1 MDVFSF
7 ITLFGGL
14 AFFLFGMN
22 FMGDSLEKLSGGKLE
37 RILEKLTDNTI
48 KGVLLGAGVTCIIQ
62 SSSAT
67 TVMVVGFV
75 NSGIMKLSQAIGIIM
90 GANIGTTITAWI
102 LSLTGIEGDSIWIQM
117 LKPESFSPIIAV
129 VGIILIM
136 LCKEG
141 KKRDIGNILIGF
153 AILMFGMQTMS
164 GAVEPLA
171 DVPEFANF
179 LTMFE
184 NPIFGVLAGTILTAV
199 IQSSS
204 ASVGIL
210 QALSVTGTIS
220 FASAIPIIMGQNIG
234 TCATAL
240 ISCIGANKNAK
251 RTAFVHL
258 YFNIIGTIVWLSLFY
273 ILNAIIHFD
282 FIDQAVSPADIAIVH
297 SLFNI
302 ASTALLLPFAKQLG
316 KLATLTIP
324 DKGDDDDMPA
334 IDERFLN
341 TPSFAVEQCKNMTN
355 KMAQL
360 SMKNLFLAMSQIENY
375 SQKDDREITENENK
389 IDTYEDVLGTYLVK
403 LSSKSLTIK
412 DSSEISKILHAIGDI
427 ERIGDHAVNIL
438 AVAKEMDDKKLSFS
452 EKAQKEIDV
461 LSAAIKEIVTK
472 TMDAFERSDI
482 ATAHMVEPLEEVID
496 ELKAE
501 LKVRHIRRLRE
512 GRCTIELGFILQD
525 LLTNYERISD
535 HCSNIAVCIIE
546 IDKTSFD
553 THEYLHEIKTGSDSD
568 FVKYFKEYE
577 NKYTLP
583 KSSAGVSQ

>member
-1 MDVFSF
+1 MDVLSIF
-7 ITLFGGL
+7 TLFGGL

-37 RILEKLTDNTI
+37 RILEKLTNNTI

-67 TVMVVGFV
+67 TVMAVGFV

-90 GANIGTTITAWI
+90 GANVGTTITAWI
-102 LSLTGIEGDSIWIQM
+102 LSLTGIQGDSFFLKL

-129 VGIILIM
+129 IGIILIM

-153 AILMFGMQTMS
+153 AILMFGMETMS
-164 GAVEPLA
+164 NAVQPLA
-171 DVPEFANF
+171 EIPEFANF

-184 NPIFGVLAGTILTAV
+184 NPLFGVIAGAVLTAI

-204 ASVGIL
+204 ASVGII
-210 QALSVTGTIS
+210 QALTVTGAIS

-251 RTAFVHL
+251 RTALVHL
-258 YFNIIGTIVWLSLFY
+258 YFNIIGTIVWLSVFY
-273 ILNAIIHFD
+273 TLNAIFHFE
-282 FIDQAVSPADIAIVH
+282 FIDQTVTPADIALVH
-297 SLFNI
+297 SLFNV

-316 KLATLTIP
+316 KLATLSIP
-324 DKGDDDDMPA
+324 DKGDEDDMPF

-355 KMAQL
+355 KMAEL
-360 SMKNLFLAMSQIENY
+360 SKKNLFLAMSQIGNY
-375 SQKDDREITENENK
+375 SQKDDAEITENENK
-389 IDTYEDVLGTYLVK
+389 IDMYEDVLGTYLVK

-412 DSSEISKILHAIGDI
+412 DSNEISKILHAIGDI

-438 AVAKEMDDKKLSFS
+438 DVAKEMDEKKLSFS
-452 EKAQKEIDV
+452 EKAQEEINI
-461 LSAAIKEIVTK
+461 LSEAIKEIVTK
-472 TMDAFERSDI
+472 TMDSFENSDVE
-482 ATAHMVEPLEEVID
+482 TAHKVEPLEEVID

-525 LLTNYERISD
+525 LITNYERISD
-535 HCSNIAVCIIE
+535 HCSNIAVCVIE
-546 IDKTSFD
+546 IDKAAFD
-553 THEYLHEIKTGSDSD
+553 THEYLHEIKTGSDTD
-568 FVKYFKEYE
+568 FVKYFNEYE
-577 NKYTLP
+577 NKYVLP
-583 KSSAGVSQ
+583 VSSAHTT

>member
-1 MDVFSF
+1 MDVLSIF
-7 ITLFGGL
+7 TLFGGL

-37 RILEKLTDNTI
+37 RILEKLTNNTI

-67 TVMVVGFV
+67 TVMAVGFV

-90 GANIGTTITAWI
+90 GANVGTTITAWI
-102 LSLTGIEGDSIWIQM
+102 LSLTGIQGDSFFLKL

-129 VGIILIM
+129 IGIILIM

-153 AILMFGMQTMS
+153 AILMFGMETMS
-164 GAVEPLA
+164 NAVQPLA
-171 DVPEFANF
+171 EIPEFANF

-184 NPIFGVLAGTILTAV
+184 NPLFGVIAGAVLTAI

-210 QALSVTGTIS
+210 QALTVTGAIS

-251 RTAFVHL
+251 RTALVHL
-258 YFNIIGTIVWLSLFY
+258 YFNIIGTIVWLSVFY
-273 ILNAIIHFD
+273 TLNAIFHFE
-282 FIDQAVSPADIAIVH
+282 FIDQTVTPADIALVH
-297 SLFNI
+297 SLFNV

-316 KLATLTIP
+316 KLATLSIP
-324 DKGDDDDMPA
+324 DKGDEDDMPF

-355 KMAQL
+355 KMAEL
-360 SMKNLFLAMSQIENY
+360 SKKNLFLAMSQIGNY
-375 SQKDDREITENENK
+375 SQKDDAEITENENK
-389 IDTYEDVLGTYLVK
+389 IDMYEDVLGTYLVK

-412 DSSEISKILHAIGDI
+412 DSNEISKILHAIGDI

-438 AVAKEMDDKKLSFS
+438 DVAKEMDEKKLSFS
-452 EKAQKEIDV
+452 EKAQEEINI
-461 LSAAIKEIVTK
+461 LSEAIKEIVTK
-472 TMDAFERSDI
+472 TMDSFENSDVE
-482 ATAHMVEPLEEVID
+482 TAHKVEPLEEVID

-525 LLTNYERISD
+525 LITNYERISD
-535 HCSNIAVCIIE
+535 HCSNIAVCVIE
-546 IDKTSFD
+546 IDKAAFD
-553 THEYLHEIKTGSDSD
+553 THEYLHEIKTGSDTD
-568 FVKYFKEYE
+568 FVKYFNEYE
-577 NKYTLP
+577 NKYVLP
-583 KSSAGVSQ
+583 VSSAHTT

>member
-1 MDVFSF
+1 MDVLSIF
-7 ITLFGGL
+7 TLFGGL

-37 RILEKLTDNTI
+37 RILEKLTNNTI

-67 TVMVVGFV
+67 TVMAVGFV

-90 GANIGTTITAWI
+90 GANVGTTITAWI
-102 LSLTGIEGDSIWIQM
+102 LSLTGIQGDSFFLKL

-129 VGIILIM
+129 IGIILIM

-153 AILMFGMQTMS
+153 AILMFGMETMS
-164 GAVEPLA
+164 NAVQPLA
-171 DVPEFANF
+171 EIPEFANF

-184 NPIFGVLAGTILTAV
+184 NPLFGVLAGAVLTAI

-210 QALSVTGTIS
+210 QALTVTGAIS

-251 RTAFVHL
+251 RTALVHL
-258 YFNIIGTIVWLSLFY
+258 YFNIIGTIVWLSVFY
-273 ILNAIIHFD
+273 TLNAIFHFE
-282 FIDQAVSPADIAIVH
+282 FIDQTVTPADIALVH
-297 SLFNI
+297 SLFNV

-316 KLATLTIP
+316 KLATLSIP
-324 DKGDDDDMPA
+324 DKGDEDDMPF

-355 KMAQL
+355 KMAEL
-360 SMKNLFLAMSQIENY
+360 SKKNLFLAMSQIGNY
-375 SQKDDREITENENK
+375 SQKDDAEITENENK
-389 IDTYEDVLGTYLVK
+389 IDMYEDVLGTYLVK

-412 DSSEISKILHAIGDI
+412 DSNEISKILHAIGDI

-438 AVAKEMDDKKLSFS
+438 DVAKEMDEKKLSFS
-452 EKAQKEIDV
+452 EKAQEEINI
-461 LSAAIKEIVTK
+461 LSEAIKEIVTK
-472 TMDAFERSDI
+472 TMDSFENSDVE
-482 ATAHMVEPLEEVID
+482 TAHKVEPLEEVID

-501 LKVRHIRRLRE
+501 LKARHIRRLRE

-525 LLTNYERISD
+525 LITNYERISD
-535 HCSNIAVCIIE
+535 HCSNIAVCVIE
-546 IDKTSFD
+546 IDKAAFD
-553 THEYLHEIKTGSDSD
+553 THEYLHEIKTGSDTD
-568 FVKYFKEYE
+568 FVKYFNEYE
-577 NKYTLP
+577 NKYVLP
-583 KSSAGVSQ
+583 VSSAHTT

>member
-1 MDVFSF
+1 MDVLSF
-7 ITLFGGL
+7 VTLFGGL

-22 FMGDSLEKLSGGKLE
+22 FMGDNLEKLSGGKLE
-37 RILEKLTDNTI
+37 RILEKLTNNTI

-90 GANIGTTITAWI
+90 GANVGTTITAWI
-102 LSLTGIEGDSIWIQM
+102 LSLTGIQGDSFFM
-117 LKPESFSPIIAV
+117 MLLKPESFSPIIAV

-141 KKRDIGNILIGF
+141 KKRDIGNIMIGF
-153 AILMFGMQTMS
+153 AVLMFGMQTMS
-164 GAVEPLA
+164 SAVEPLA
-171 DVPEFANF
+171 EIPEFANF

-184 NPIFGVLAGTILTAV
+184 NPIFGVLAGTLLTAI

-210 QALSVTGTIS
+210 QALTVTGAIS

-258 YFNIIGTIVWLSLFY
+258 YFNIIGTVVWLSVFY
-273 ILNAIIHFD
+273 IANAIFHFD
-282 FIDQAVSPADIAIVH
+282 FINQATTPADIALIH
-297 SLFNI
+297 SLFNL

-324 DKGDDDDMPA
+324 DRGDDDDMPF

-341 TPSFAVEQCKNMTN
+341 APSFAVEQCKNMTN
-355 KMAQL
+355 KMAEL
-360 SMKNLFLAMSQIENY
+360 SKKNLFLAMSQIGNY
-375 SQKDDREITENENK
+375 SQKDDNEITENENK
-389 IDTYEDVLGTYLVK
+389 IDMYEDVLGTYLVK

-412 DSSEISKILHAIGDI
+412 DSNEISKILHAIGDI

-438 AVAKEMDDKKLSFS
+438 GVAKEMDEKKLSFS
-452 EKAQKEIDV
+452 DKAQEEITI
-461 LSAAIKEIVTK
+461 LSDAIKEIVTK
-472 TMDAFERSDI
+472 TMDSFENSNVE
-482 ATAHMVEPLEEVID
+482 TAHMVEPLEEVID

-501 LKVRHIRRLRE
+501 LKIRHIRRLRE

-525 LLTNYERISD
+525 LITNYERISD
-535 HCSNIAVCIIE
+535 HCSNIAVCVIE
-546 IDKTSFD
+546 IEKTVFD

-568 FVKYFKEYE
+568 FVKYFQEYE
-577 NKYTLP
+577 NKYALP
-583 KSSAGVSQ
+583 KSSVTST

>member
-1 MDVFSF
+1 MDVLSIF
-7 ITLFGGL
+7 TLFGGL

-37 RILEKLTDNTI
+37 RILEKLTNNTI

-67 TVMVVGFV
+67 TVMAVGFV

-90 GANIGTTITAWI
+90 GANVGTTITAWI
-102 LSLTGIEGDSIWIQM
+102 LSLTGIQGDSFFLKL

-129 VGIILIM
+129 IGIILIM

-153 AILMFGMQTMS
+153 AILMFGMETMS
-164 GAVEPLA
+164 NAVQPLA
-171 DVPEFANF
+171 EIPEFANF

-184 NPIFGVLAGTILTAV
+184 NPLFGVVAGAVLTAT

-210 QALSVTGTIS
+210 QALTVTGAIS

-251 RTAFVHL
+251 RTALVHL
-258 YFNIIGTIVWLSLFY
+258 YFNIIGTIVWLSVFY
-273 ILNAIIHFD
+273 TLNAIFHFE
-282 FIDQAVSPADIAIVH
+282 FINQTVTPADIALVH
-297 SLFNI
+297 SLFNV

-316 KLATLTIP
+316 KLATLSIP
-324 DKGDDDDMPA
+324 DKGDEDDMPF

-355 KMAQL
+355 KMAEL
-360 SMKNLFLAMSQIENY
+360 SKKNLFLAMSQIGNY
-375 SQKDDREITENENK
+375 SQKDDAEITENENK
-389 IDTYEDVLGTYLVK
+389 IDMYEDVLGTYLVK

-412 DSSEISKILHAIGDI
+412 DSNEISKILHAIGDI

-438 AVAKEMDDKKLSFS
+438 DVAKEMDEKKLSFS
-452 EKAQKEIDV
+452 EKAQEEINI
-461 LSAAIKEIVTK
+461 LSEAIKEIVTK
-472 TMDAFERSDI
+472 TMDSFENSDVE
-482 ATAHMVEPLEEVID
+482 TAHKVEPLEEVID

-525 LLTNYERISD
+525 LITNYERISD
-535 HCSNIAVCIIE
+535 HCSNIAVCVIE
-546 IDKTSFD
+546 IDKAAFD
-553 THEYLHEIKTGSDSD
+553 THEYLHEIKTGSDTD
-568 FVKYFKEYE
+568 FVKYFNEYE
-577 NKYTLP
+577 NKYVLP
-583 KSSAGVSQ
+583 VSSAHTT

>member
-1 MDVFSF
+1 MDVLSF
-7 ITLFGGL
+7 VTLFGGL

-22 FMGDSLEKLSGGKLE
+22 FMGDNLEKLSGGKLE
-37 RILEKLTDNTI
+37 RILEKLSNNTI

-90 GANIGTTITAWI
+90 GANVGTTITAWI
-102 LSLTGIEGDSIWIQM
+102 LSLTGIQGDSFFM
-117 LKPESFSPIIAV
+117 MLLKPESFSPIIAV

-141 KKRDIGNILIGF
+141 KKRDIGNIMIGF
-153 AILMFGMQTMS
+153 SVLMFGMQTMS
-164 GAVEPLA
+164 SAVEPLA
-171 DVPEFANF
+171 EIPEFANF

-184 NPIFGVLAGTILTAV
+184 NPIFGVLAGTLLTAI

-210 QALSVTGTIS
+210 QALTVTGAIS

-258 YFNIIGTIVWLSLFY
+258 YFNIIGTVVWLSVFY
-273 ILNAIIHFD
+273 IANAIFHFD
-282 FIDQAVSPADIAIVH
+282 FINQATTPADIALIH
-297 SLFNI
+297 SLFNL

-324 DKGDDDDMPA
+324 DRGDDDDMPF

-341 TPSFAVEQCKNMTN
+341 APSFAVEQCKNMTN
-355 KMAQL
+355 KMAEL
-360 SMKNLFLAMSQIENY
+360 SKKNLFLAMSQIGNY
-375 SQKDDREITENENK
+375 SQKDDNEITENENK
-389 IDTYEDVLGTYLVK
+389 IDMYEDVLGTYLVK

-412 DSSEISKILHAIGDI
+412 DSNEISKILHAIGDI

-438 AVAKEMDDKKLSFS
+438 GVAKEMDEKKLSFS
-452 EKAQKEIDV
+452 DKAQEEITI
-461 LSAAIKEIVTK
+461 LSDAIKEIVTK
-472 TMDAFERSDI
+472 TMDSFENSNVE
-482 ATAHMVEPLEEVID
+482 TAHMVEPLEEVID

-501 LKVRHIRRLRE
+501 LKIRHIRRLRE

-525 LLTNYERISD
+525 LITNYERISD
-535 HCSNIAVCIIE
+535 HCSNIAVCVIE
-546 IDKTSFD
+546 IEKTVFD

-568 FVKYFKEYE
+568 FVKYFQEYE
-577 NKYTLP
+577 NKYALP
-583 KSSAGVSQ
+583 KSSVTST

>member
-1 MDVFSF
+1 MDVLSIF
-7 ITLFGGL
+7 TLFGGL

-37 RILEKLTDNTI
+37 RILEKLTNNTI

-67 TVMVVGFV
+67 TVMAVGFV

-90 GANIGTTITAWI
+90 GANVGTTITAWI
-102 LSLTGIEGDSIWIQM
+102 LSLTGIQGDSFFLKL

-129 VGIILIM
+129 IGIILIM

-153 AILMFGMQTMS
+153 AILMFGMETMS
-164 GAVEPLA
+164 NAVQPLA
-171 DVPEFANF
+171 EIPEFANF

-184 NPIFGVLAGTILTAV
+184 NPLFGVLAGAVLTAI

-210 QALSVTGTIS
+210 QALTVTGAIS

-251 RTAFVHL
+251 RTALVHL
-258 YFNIIGTIVWLSLFY
+258 YFNIIGTIVWLSVFY
-273 ILNAIIHFD
+273 TLNAIFHFE
-282 FIDQAVSPADIAIVH
+282 FINQTVTPADIALVH
-297 SLFNI
+297 SLFNV

-316 KLATLTIP
+316 KLATLSIP
-324 DKGDDDDMPA
+324 DKGDEDDMPF

-355 KMAQL
+355 KMAEL
-360 SMKNLFLAMSQIENY
+360 SKKNLFLAMSQIGNY
-375 SQKDDREITENENK
+375 SQKDDAEITENENK
-389 IDTYEDVLGTYLVK
+389 IDMYEDVLGTYLVK

-412 DSSEISKILHAIGDI
+412 DSNEISKILHAIGDI

-438 AVAKEMDDKKLSFS
+438 DVAKEMDEKKLSFS
-452 EKAQKEIDV
+452 EKAQEEINI
-461 LSAAIKEIVTK
+461 LSEAIKEIVTK
-472 TMDAFERSDI
+472 TMDSFENSDVE
-482 ATAHMVEPLEEVID
+482 TAHKVEPLEEVID

-525 LLTNYERISD
+525 LITNYERISD
-535 HCSNIAVCIIE
+535 HCSNIAVCVIE
-546 IDKTSFD
+546 IDKAAFD
-553 THEYLHEIKTGSDSD
+553 THEYLHEIKTGSDTD
-568 FVKYFKEYE
+568 FVKYFNEYE
-577 NKYTLP
+577 NKYVLP
-583 KSSAGVSQ
+583 VSSAHTT

>member
-1 MDVFSF
+1 MDILSIF
-7 ITLFGGL
+7 TLLGGL

-22 FMGDSLEKLSGGKLE
+22 FMGDNLEKLSGGKLE
-37 RILEKLTDNTI
+37 RILEKLTNNTI

-67 TVMVVGFV
+67 TVMAVGFV

-90 GANIGTTITAWI
+90 GANVGTTITAWI
-102 LSLTGIEGDSIWIQM
+102 LSLTGIEGDSLIM
-117 LKPESFSPIIAV
+117 KLLKPESFSPIIAV
-129 VGIILIM
+129 IGIVLIM
-136 LCKEG
+136 MCKEG

-153 AILMFGMQTMS
+153 AVLMFGMETMS
-164 GAVEPLA
+164 NAVKPLA
-171 DVPEFANF
+171 EIPEFTNF

-184 NPIFGVLAGTILTAV
+184 NPFFGIIAGALLTAI

-210 QALSVTGTIS
+210 QALTVTGAIS

-240 ISCIGANKNAK
+240 ISCVGANKNAK

-258 YFNIIGTIVWLSLFY
+258 YFNIIGSVVWLSIFY
-273 ILNAIIHFD
+273 IANAIFHFE
-282 FIDQAVSPADIAIVH
+282 FINQATTPADIALIH
-297 SLFNI
+297 SIFNL

-324 DKGDDDDMPA
+324 DKGDDDDMPF

-341 TPSFAVEQCKNMTN
+341 TPSFAVEQCKNMTA
-355 KMAQL
+355 KMAEL
-360 SMKNLFLAMSQIENY
+360 SKKNLFLAMSQIGNY
-375 SQKDDREITENENK
+375 SQKDDAEITENENK
-389 IDTYEDVLGTYLVK
+389 IDMYEDVLGTYLVK
-403 LSSKSLTIK
+403 LSSKSLSIK
-412 DSSEISKILHAIGDI
+412 DSNEISKILHAIGDI

-438 AVAKEMDDKKLSFS
+438 GVAKEMDEKKISFS
-452 EKAQKEIDV
+452 DKAQEEITV
-461 LSAAIKEIVTK
+461 LSDAIKEIVTK
-472 TMDAFERSDI
+472 TMDSFVNSDI
-482 ATAHMVEPLEEVID
+482 KTAHKVEPLEEVID

-501 LKVRHIRRLRE
+501 LKIRHIRRLRE

-525 LLTNYERISD
+525 LITNYERISD
-535 HCSNIAVCIIE
+535 HCSNIAVCVIE
-546 IDKTSFD
+546 IDKAAFD

-568 FVKYFKEYE
+568 FVRYFQEYE
-577 NKYTLP
+577 NKYVLP
-583 KSSAGVSQ
+583 NSNIQAT

>member
-1 MDVFSF
+1 MDILSIF
-7 ITLFGGL
+7 TLFGGL

-22 FMGDSLEKLSGGKLE
+22 FMGDNLEKLSGGKLE
-37 RILEKLTDNTI
+37 RILEKLTNNTI

-67 TVMVVGFV
+67 TVMAVGFV

-90 GANIGTTITAWI
+90 GANVGTTITAWI
-102 LSLTGIEGDSIWIQM
+102 LSLTGIQGDSILM
-117 LKPESFSPIIAV
+117 KLLKPESFSPIIAV
-129 VGIILIM
+129 IGIILIM

-141 KKRDIGNILIGF
+141 KKRDVGNILVGF
-153 AILMFGMQTMS
+153 AILMFGMETMS
-164 GAVEPLA
+164 DAVKPLA
-171 DVPEFANF
+171 EIPEFASF

-184 NPIFGVLAGTILTAV
+184 NPFFGVIAGALLTAI

-210 QALSVTGTIS
+210 QALTVTGAIS

-258 YFNIIGTIVWLSLFY
+258 YFNIIGTIVWLSIFY
-273 ILNAIIHFD
+273 IANAIFHFG
-282 FIDQAVSPADIAIVH
+282 FIDQATTPADIALIH
-297 SLFNI
+297 SIFNL

-324 DKGDDDDMPA
+324 DKGDDDDMPF

-341 TPSFAVEQCKNMTN
+341 APSFAVEQCKNMTN
-355 KMAQL
+355 KMAEL
-360 SMKNLFLAMSQIENY
+360 SKKNLFLAMSQIGNY
-375 SQKDDREITENENK
+375 SQKDDNEITENENK
-389 IDTYEDVLGTYLVK
+389 IDMYEDVLGTYLVK

-412 DSSEISKILHAIGDI
+412 DSNEISKILHAIGDI

-438 AVAKEMDDKKLSFS
+438 GVAKEMDDKKLSFS
-452 EKAQKEIDV
+452 DKAQEEIGI
-461 LSAAIKEIVTK
+461 LSDAIKEIVTK
-472 TMDAFERSDI
+472 TMNSFENSDVT
-482 ATAHMVEPLEEVID
+482 TAHMVEPLEEVID

-501 LKVRHIRRLRE
+501 LKIRHIRRLRE

-525 LLTNYERISD
+525 LITNYERISD
-535 HCSNIAVCIIE
+535 HCSNIAVCVIE
-546 IDKTSFD
+546 IDKTAFD
-553 THEYLHEIKTGSDSD
+553 THEYLHEIKTGSNSD
-568 FVKYFKEYE
+568 FVKYFQEYE
-577 NKYTLP
+577 NKYALP
-583 KSSAGVSQ
+583 KSNIKVT

>member
-1 MDVFSF
+1 MDVLSIF
-7 ITLFGGL
+7 TLFGGL

-37 RILEKLTDNTI
+37 RILEKLTNNTI

-67 TVMVVGFV
+67 TVMAVGFV

-90 GANIGTTITAWI
+90 GANVGTTITAWI
-102 LSLTGIEGDSIWIQM
+102 LSLTGIQGDSFFLKL

-129 VGIILIM
+129 IGIILIM

-153 AILMFGMQTMS
+153 AILMFGMETMS
-164 GAVEPLA
+164 NAVQPLA
-171 DVPEFANF
+171 EIPEFANF

-184 NPIFGVLAGTILTAV
+184 NPLFGVVAGAVLTAI

-210 QALSVTGTIS
+210 QALTVTGAIS

-251 RTAFVHL
+251 RTALVHL
-258 YFNIIGTIVWLSLFY
+258 YFNIIGTIVWLSVFY
-273 ILNAIIHFD
+273 TLNAIFHFE
-282 FIDQAVSPADIAIVH
+282 FINQTVTPADIALVH
-297 SLFNI
+297 SLFNV

-316 KLATLTIP
+316 KLATLSIP
-324 DKGDDDDMPA
+324 DKGDEDDMPF

-355 KMAQL
+355 KMAEL
-360 SMKNLFLAMSQIENY
+360 SKKNLFLAMSQIGNY
-375 SQKDDREITENENK
+375 SQKDDAEITENENK
-389 IDTYEDVLGTYLVK
+389 IDMYEDVLGTYLVK

-412 DSSEISKILHAIGDI
+412 DSNEISKILHAIGDI

-438 AVAKEMDDKKLSFS
+438 GVAKEMDEKKLSFS
-452 EKAQKEIDV
+452 EKAQEEINI
-461 LSAAIKEIVTK
+461 LSEAIREIVTK
-472 TMDAFERSDI
+472 TMDSFENSDVE
-482 ATAHMVEPLEEVID
+482 TAHKVEPLEEVID

-525 LLTNYERISD
+525 LITNYERISD
-535 HCSNIAVCIIE
+535 HCSNIAVCVIE
-546 IDKTSFD
+546 IDKAAFD
-553 THEYLHEIKTGSDSD
+553 THEYLHEIKTGSDTD
-568 FVKYFKEYE
+568 FVKYFNEYE
-577 NKYTLP
+577 NKYVLP
-583 KSSAGVSQ
+583 VSSAHTT

>member
-1 MDVFSF
+1 MDVLSF
-7 ITLFGGL
+7 VTLFGGL

-22 FMGDSLEKLSGGKLE
+22 FMGDNLEKLSGGKLE
-37 RILEKLTDNTI
+37 RILEKLSNNTI

-90 GANIGTTITAWI
+90 GANVGTTITAWI
-102 LSLTGIEGDSIWIQM
+102 LSLTGIQGDSFFM
-117 LKPESFSPIIAV
+117 MLLKPESFSPIIAV

-141 KKRDIGNILIGF
+141 KKRDIGNIMIGF
-153 AILMFGMQTMS
+153 SVLMFGMQTMS
-164 GAVEPLA
+164 SAVEPLA
-171 DVPEFANF
+171 EIPEFANF

-184 NPIFGVLAGTILTAV
+184 NPIFGVLAGTLLTAI

-210 QALSVTGTIS
+210 QALTVTGAIS

-258 YFNIIGTIVWLSLFY
+258 YFNIIGTVVWLSVFY
-273 ILNAIIHFD
+273 IANAIFHFD
-282 FIDQAVSPADIAIVH
+282 FINQATTPADIALIH
-297 SLFNI
+297 SLFNL

-324 DKGDDDDMPA
+324 DRGDDDDMPF

-341 TPSFAVEQCKNMTN
+341 APSFAVEQCKNMTN
-355 KMAQL
+355 KMAEL
-360 SMKNLFLAMSQIENY
+360 SKKNLFLAMSQIGNY
-375 SQKDDREITENENK
+375 SQKDDNEITENENK
-389 IDTYEDVLGTYLVK
+389 IDMYEDVLGTYLVK

-412 DSSEISKILHAIGDI
+412 DSNEISKILHAIGDI

-438 AVAKEMDDKKLSFS
+438 GVAKEMDEKKLSFS
-452 EKAQKEIDV
+452 DKAQEEITI
-461 LSAAIKEIVTK
+461 LSDAIKEIVTK
-472 TMDAFERSDI
+472 TMDSFENSNVE
-482 ATAHMVEPLEEVID
+482 TAHMVEPLEEVID

-501 LKVRHIRRLRE
+501 LKIRHIRRLRE

-525 LLTNYERISD
+525 LITNYERISD
-535 HCSNIAVCIIE
+535 HCSNIAVCVIE
-546 IDKTSFD
+546 IEKTVFD

-568 FVKYFKEYE
+568 FVKYFQEYE
-577 NKYTLP
+577 NKYALP
-583 KSSAGVSQ
+583 KSSVSST

>member
-1 MDVFSF
+1 MDVLSIF
-7 ITLFGGL
+7 TLFGGL

-37 RILEKLTDNTI
+37 RILEKLTNNTI

-67 TVMVVGFV
+67 TVMAVGFV

-90 GANIGTTITAWI
+90 GANVGTTITAWI
-102 LSLTGIEGDSIWIQM
+102 LSLTGIQGDSFFLKL

-129 VGIILIM
+129 IGIILIM

-153 AILMFGMQTMS
+153 AILMFGMETMS
-164 GAVEPLA
+164 NAVQPLA
-171 DVPEFANF
+171 EIPEFANF

-184 NPIFGVLAGTILTAV
+184 NPLFGVVAGAVLTAT

-210 QALSVTGTIS
+210 QALTVTGAIS

-251 RTAFVHL
+251 RTALVHL
-258 YFNIIGTIVWLSLFY
+258 YFNIIGTIVWLSVFY
-273 ILNAIIHFD
+273 TLNAIFHFE
-282 FIDQAVSPADIAIVH
+282 FINQTVTPADIALVH
-297 SLFNI
+297 SLFNV

-316 KLATLTIP
+316 KLATLSIP
-324 DKGDDDDMPA
+324 DKGDEDDMPF

-355 KMAQL
+355 KMAEL
-360 SMKNLFLAMSQIENY
+360 SKKNLFLAMSQIGNY
-375 SQKDDREITENENK
+375 SQKDDAEITENENK
-389 IDTYEDVLGTYLVK
+389 IDMYEDVLGTYLVK

-412 DSSEISKILHAIGDI
+412 DSNEISKILHAIGDI

-438 AVAKEMDDKKLSFS
+438 GVAKEMDEKKLSFS
-452 EKAQKEIDV
+452 EKAQEEINI
-461 LSAAIKEIVTK
+461 LSEAIREIVTK
-472 TMDAFERSDI
+472 TMDSFENSDVE
-482 ATAHMVEPLEEVID
+482 TAHKVEPLEEVID

-525 LLTNYERISD
+525 LITNYERISD
-535 HCSNIAVCIIE
+535 HCSNIAVCVIE
-546 IDKTSFD
+546 IDKAAFD
-553 THEYLHEIKTGSDSD
+553 THEYLHEIKTGSDTD
-568 FVKYFKEYE
+568 FVKYFNEYE
-577 NKYTLP
+577 NKYVLP
-583 KSSAGVSQ
+583 VSSAHTT